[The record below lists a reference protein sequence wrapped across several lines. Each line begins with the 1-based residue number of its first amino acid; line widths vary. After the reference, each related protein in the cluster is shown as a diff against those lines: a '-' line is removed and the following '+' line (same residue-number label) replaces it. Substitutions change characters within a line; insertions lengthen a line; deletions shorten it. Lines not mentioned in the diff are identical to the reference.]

1 MSDAERVE
9 ELLAEFRAGHERGER
24 VDLAALLDQAPAGQ
38 RQTLADRIDHYLM
51 DAPRRAWDPVAY
63 EASAAKQSVDRVFE
77 SLEGVS
83 GSWPELLPHLRNRAR
98 IMRRDLVEQLAAA
111 LGVADRSERVA
122 EYYNDMEHGRLPAA
136 GVSERVFEALAAI
149 VGSSAE
155 AIRAAGAGAR
165 PDAEGGALFA
175 RKALPNLHYDRLVE
189 SADADAAAPPDAAEP
204 ARRDEVDELFTGG

>member
-9 ELLAEFRAGHERGER
+9 ELLAEFRAGHERGEQ
-24 VDLAALLDQAPAGQ
+24 VDLAALLERALADQ

-63 EASAAKQSVDRVFE
+63 EASMAKQSVDRVFE

-98 IMRRDLVEQLAAA
+98 IKRRDLVERLAAA
-111 LGVADRSERVA
+111 LGVADRTERVA

-149 VGSSAE
+149 VGSTAE

-175 RKALPNLHYDRLVE
+175 RKALPNADFDLLHE
-189 SADADAAAPPDAAEP
+189 SSDAGSAAPPPAAEP